1 MTNNKNY
8 SEEYALTFLP
18 SHLSEAVKK
27 SAALYHGTVSEIRL
41 RTGCPVFITVGDKNI
56 SCPAVCTSSDM
67 DECVRALCGNSL
79 YCHSET
85 IKEGYICTSGGI
97 RAGVCG
103 RAVCE
108 GGKIIAVTDISSV
121 SIRIPHRVPGAADEL
136 CRLICDRNFGGMI
149 IYSPPGMG
157 KTTALREIC
166 ARLSSKPYNLRIAV
180 IDTRFE
186 LCGALG
192 GEMTFDALEGYPRA
206 QGMETAVRTL
216 SPQLIIC
223 DEIGSPED
231 AAAVSRSIGAGVP
244 AVVSAHASS
253 LEELCM
259 KKYMKDLLDS
269 GAFTYAAGIH
279 RRDGKWFMDIS
290 RLKSDIQSEALLL

>member
-1 MTNNKNY
+1 MKNNNY
-8 SEEYALTFLP
+8 SEEHALTFLP
-18 SHLSEAVKK
+18 NRLREAVRK
-27 SAALYHGTVSEIRL
+27 SAALYHGTLSEVRL
-41 RTGCPVFITVGDKNI
+41 RAERAVFITVGDKNI
-56 SCPAVCTSSDM
+56 ACPAVCTSDEL

-136 CRLICDRNFGGMI
+136 CKLICSSDFSGMI
-149 IYSPPGMG
+149 IYSPPGEG

-180 IDTRFE
+180 VDTRFE
-186 LCGALG
+186 ICGALG
-192 GEMTFDALEGYPRA
+192 GEMSFDALEGYPRA
-206 QGMETAVRTL
+206 VGMETAVRTL

-223 DEIGSPED
+223 DEIGSTED
-231 AAAVSRSIGAGVP
+231 AAAVSHSFGAGVP
-244 AVVSAHASS
+244 TVVSAHASCI
-253 LEELCM
+253 EELCM
-259 KKYMKDLLDS
+259 KKYMKELIDS
-269 GAFTYAAGIH
+269 GAFTYAVGIH
-279 RRDGKWFMDIS
+279 RRDGKWILDVS
-290 RLKSDIQSEALLL
+290 RLTSGRALCEDAV